1 MAQDRPET
9 FHGSEHAFHKTEN
22 YPVVQGFI
30 PRTEGNFF
38 VVYDGMGN
46 KTWFV
51 DTTAATAS
59 LTLPDAKA
67 DFGKFHT
74 VIQTAGANPI
84 LTYAT
89 SGNVVGTPTYSASTA
104 FFRLVSDGS
113 NYFRCG

>member
-1 MAQDRPET
+1 MADERPSR
-9 FHGSEHAFHKTEN
+9 FHGGEHAFHKTEN
-22 YPVVQGFI
+22 YPVIQGFI
-30 PRTEGNFF
+30 PRTEGNHF
-38 VVYDGMGN
+38 VVYDGNGN

-59 LTLPDAKA
+59 VTLPDAKLE
-67 DFGKFHT
+67 FGRFHT
-74 VIQTAGANPI
+74 VVQTAGANPI